1 MSARD
6 TPIPEGEARE
16 VIGAFEGLRRAQT
29 GGRYAPHKPLLVL
42 LSLARVQRG
51 EARMARF
58 TELESDLRALLDE
71 FGPTRSADRAHMPF
85 WHLGTDHGGSLWE
98 LKGPR
103 VLLARAAGATPTLG
117 ALRGVAVRGGF
128 SGQIYERLSRDPS
141 LLQDVARRVLRA
153 YFPKSIHADI
163 LSAIGLDLD
172 ISDPARAP
180 TQTIETDVTPRRR
193 DPAFREKVLLAYEFR
208 CCVCGFDLRI
218 GRVPAGIEA
227 AHIQW
232 HHVGGPDVVQNGL
245 ALCSLH
251 HKLFDLGVFC
261 IETEGRRIVF
271 SQHAIDGQRG
281 LAGELRLHGRPMLP
295 PQDPT
300 FVPDER
306 FLKWNWTNVFKR
318 PERRV
323 G

>member
-1 MSARD
+1 MSGRVD
-6 TPIPEGEARE
+6 PISEGEARE
-16 VIGAFEGLRRAQT
+16 VINAFEGLRRAQT

-51 EARMARF
+51 AARMARF
-58 TELESDLRALLDE
+58 TELEGELRALLDE

-98 LKGPR
+98 LEGPR
-103 VLLARAAGATPTLG
+103 VLLARSAGATPTLG
-117 ALRGVAVRGGF
+117 ALRGEGVRGGF
-128 SGQIYERLSRDPS
+128 SGRIHGLLSRDPR
-141 LLQDVARRVLRA
+141 LLRDIARRVLRA
-153 YFPKSIHADI
+153 YFPASIHADI
-163 LSAIGLDLD
+163 VSTVGLDLD
-172 ISDPARAP
+172 TADASQTSAP
-180 TQTIETDVTPRRR
+180 LIETDTTPRRR
-193 DPAFREKVLLAYEFR
+193 DPAFRETVLLAYEFR

-251 HKLFDLGVFC
+251 HKLFDLGVFT

-295 PQDPT
+295 PQDPA
-300 FVPDER
+300 FVPDAR
-306 FLKWNWTNVFKR
+306 FLAWNWSNVFKR